1 MGAPSVVAVVDLSV
15 PVGPGTFV
23 HPGDPATHLDVHAT
37 VARDGYNLLR
47 VRMGSQT
54 GTHVDAPFHVDEGG
68 QRVDELDLRLL
79 TGPAVVV
86 DATGLPPHG
95 RITRSHLDPVRHRLA
110 PGVVVLL
117 RTGWSAHQGSPAYLQ
132 HPALDPEACVE
143 LLEAGVRTVGID
155 APSLDPTISP
165 TNEPAAS
172 DRAPTTGPDLPC
184 HHLLAA
190 AGGVIVENL
199 TDLHRVLELTDP
211 LVCLFP
217 IRLERADGA
226 PVRAVAIQ
234 LAR

>member
-1 MGAPSVVAVVDLSV
+1 MVAVVDLSV
-15 PVGPGTFV
+15 PVGPATFV

-54 GTHVDAPFHVDEGG
+54 GTHVDAPFHVDDAGR
-68 QRVDELDLRLL
+68 RVDELDLRLL

-95 RITRSHLDPVRHRLA
+95 WITGAHLDPVRDRLA

-117 RTGWSAHQGSPAYLQ
+117 RTGWSAQQGSPTYLQ
-132 HPALDPEACVE
+132 HPALDPAACAE
-143 LLEAGVRTVGID
+143 LLAAGVRTVGID
-155 APSLDPTISP
+155 APSLDPTS
-165 TNEPAAS
+165 S
-172 DRAPTTGPDLPC
+172 PDLPC

-190 AGGVIVENL
+190 AGGVIAENL
-199 TDLHRVLELTDP
+199 TDLHLVLELTDP
-211 LVCLFP
+211 LVCLLP
-217 IRLERADGA
+217 IRLEGADGA
-226 PVRAVAIQ
+226 PVRAVAMQ

>member
-54 GTHVDAPFHVDEGG
+54 GTHVDAPFHVDDTGR
-68 QRVDELDLRLL
+68 RVDELDLRLL

-132 HPALDPEACVE
+132 HPALDPQACE
-143 LLEAGVRTVGID
+143 DLLEAGARTVGVD
-155 APSLDPTISP
+155 APSLDPTGS
-165 TNEPAAS
+165 
-172 DRAPTTGPDLPC
+172 PDLPC

-217 IRLERADGA
+217 IRLEGADGA
-226 PVRAVAIQ
+226 PARAVAIQ

>member
-1 MGAPSVVAVVDLSV
+1 MVAVVDLSV

-54 GTHVDAPFHVDEGG
+54 GTHVDAPFHVDDTG

-95 RITRSHLDPVRHRLA
+95 RITRSHLDPVRPRLA

-117 RTGWSAHQGSPAYLQ
+117 RTGWSTHQGGPAYLQ
-132 HPALDPEACVE
+132 HPALDPEACGE
-143 LLEAGVRTVGID
+143 LLAAGVRTVGID
-155 APSLDPTISP
+155 APSLDPTGS
-165 TNEPAAS
+165 
-172 DRAPTTGPDLPC
+172 PDLPC
-184 HHLLAA
+184 HHLVAA
-190 AGGVIVENL
+190 AGGVIAENL

-217 IRLERADGA
+217 IRLEGADGA
-226 PVRAVAIQ
+226 PARAVAIQ